1 MVSHSG
7 RHQGGFD
14 LGEGEEEE
22 EDREEASHVIEAVKA
37 DVGGGG
43 KTLSLLTLEWTCC
56 QNELF
61 HSTLREKTFSFLA
74 FSWRDVQKVGGR
86 RRL

>member
-37 DVGGGG
+37 DVGGG